1 MSELEAK
8 LEAMKARVKTMQPSD
23 WLQAMIDGLKEAKA
37 DPNWQIDMG
46 SYGYWSQVGQLKVPE
61 MCFGCAATATFMS
74 MLETPYMLLVRRHGQ
89 SADGSQSYADL
100 VAIATDH
107 NQPVDLGRIEVV
119 IDHARNG
126 MLNPLFRLCGHL
138 PLSIEELSCSAM
150 AGSWNNRWGMTNS
163 NWEDEI
169 PKVKAVITEMKLKGY

>member
-8 LEAMKARVKTMQPSD
+8 LEAMKVKIKTMQPSD
-23 WLQAMIDGLKEAKA
+23 WLQAMIDGLKQAKA
-37 DPNWQIDMG
+37 DPNWQVDMA
-46 SYGYWSQVGQLKVPE
+46 SFGYWRNLGQLKLPE

-74 MLETPYMLLVRRHGQ
+74 MLETPYMLLIRQHGQ
-89 SADGSQSYADL
+89 SSDGSQSYADL
-100 VAIATDH
+100 VAIAIDY

-138 PLSIEELSCSAM
+138 PLSMEELTCTADD
-150 AGSWNNRWGMTNS
+150 GNWNNRWSMCNH

-169 PKVKAVITEMKLKGY
+169 SKVEAVITEMKLKGY